1 MKTILFCLILI
12 APPVCL
18 ATPGKECVGQVQI
31 RTLQKELKGLENRLR
46 DVLRREITAELENE
60 DASLEKENARQ
71 LYFSLR
77 KARAEL
83 ETAKGNFCQEKK

>member
-1 MKTILFCLILI
+1 MKTILFCLIFI
-12 APPVCL
+12 APLFCL
-18 ATPGKECVGQVQI
+18 GNPGKECVDQVQI
-31 RTLQKELKGLENRLR
+31 RALQKELKGIENRLR

-71 LYFSLR
+71 LYFKLR